1 MERVEVV
8 YGLMRVER
16 VRRFLVRPFLWERRS
31 PKVLNP
37 KEKGTD
43 VALATLLVMHACRRV
58 FDKAIVISNDS
69 DLALPVRTA
78 VDLGG
83 DVLVVHPSEYPAK
96 ALLRAGA
103 RVEKLWT
110 STVLS

>member
-1 MERVEVV
+1 MPGIHV
-8 YGLMRVER
+8 YVDGLNLYHDLL
-16 VRRFLVRPFLWERRS
+16 RRLDGRGKWLDP
-31 PKVLNP
+31 
-37 KEKGTD
+37 

-58 FDKAIVISNDS
+58 FDKAIVISNDC